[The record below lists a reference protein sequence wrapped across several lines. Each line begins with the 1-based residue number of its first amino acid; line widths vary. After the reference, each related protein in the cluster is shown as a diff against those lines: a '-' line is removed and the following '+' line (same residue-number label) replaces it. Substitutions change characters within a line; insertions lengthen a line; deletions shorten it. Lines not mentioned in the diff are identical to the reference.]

1 MYGIDSS
8 NIWHIVIGLLVLG
21 YGILSFLVPIYIF
34 QIRDNAQRNRLLTAS
49 VLDVNLRIE
58 QELKD
63 LNRNIIMLV
72 LNKPVVRKRRPPD
85 KLEA

>member
-21 YGILSFLVPIYIF
+21 YGILSFLVPTYIF

>member
-8 NIWHIVIGLLVLG
+8 NIWHIFIGLLVLG